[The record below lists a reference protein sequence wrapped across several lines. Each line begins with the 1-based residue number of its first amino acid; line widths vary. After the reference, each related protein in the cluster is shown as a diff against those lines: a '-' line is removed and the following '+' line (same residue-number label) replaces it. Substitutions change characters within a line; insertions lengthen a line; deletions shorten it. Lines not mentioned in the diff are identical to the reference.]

1 MKASKAI
8 KALLVCAVMAFAG
21 ATPASAQLGNI
32 LKKAQKTLES
42 VNNTLDKVSGEGGEG
57 GTEVAIPSGGTMVNP
72 MAAAAQVELVG
83 AYGTSTSE
91 NYGRVYLVL
100 KVKMIANENRIG
112 FGGSMNGAKTM
123 AIDQDGNQYTTGT
136 MGQYYRDVTEGIE
149 MKVTLD
155 DQYGPFDDVK
165 KTAKTMQVIK
175 LACYINAQN
184 RGMITFKNVP
194 VQWDVQPQ

>member
-42 VNNTLDKVSGEGGEG
+42 VNNTLDKVSGEGGS
-57 GTEVAIPSGGTMVNP
+57 EVAIPSGGTMVNP